1 MACLFYMGK
10 STPPTLIVSVNE
22 VGAKHFR
29 YWLTSEKQNF
39 FFCFKITNQFSIF
52 VLNIL
57 VMSKIA
63 KNIRVLRG
71 LRKISQEQLA
81 IELDIPRS
89 RIGSYEEGRAEPSCD
104 FLIQLSDFFHVSVD
118 ALVRADLSK
127 TDPEALMKIGKNRL
141 LFPVLVDKD
150 NNDLLEMVPLK
161 ASAGYLNGYADPQ
174 FIEDLPTMQL
184 PFKLVGKHRAFA
196 IKGDSMPPL
205 KNGSIVVGS
214 YVESINAIKDGQTYI
229 ILTKDDGVVYKRVY
243 RDKKKSGIFELHSD
257 NKTYMPYPLKPENIL
272 EVWSFVCCI
281 NMGEFEQQ
289 EIEVEQMIKFLQAYK
304 GSK

>member
-1 MACLFYMGK
+1 
-10 STPPTLIVSVNE
+10 
-22 VGAKHFR
+22 
-29 YWLTSEKQNF
+29 
-39 FFCFKITNQFSIF
+39 
-52 VLNIL
+52 
-57 VMSKIA
+57 MSKIA

-71 LRKISQEQLA
+71 LKKMSQEQLA

-118 ALVRADLSK
+118 ALVRADLAK

-150 NNDLLEMVPLK
+150 NNDIVEMVPLK
-161 ASAGYLNGYADPQ
+161 ASAGYLNGFADPQ
-174 FIEDLPTMQL
+174 FIEELPTMQL

-214 YVESINAIKDGQTYI
+214 YVESLNAIKDGQTYI
-229 ILTKDDGVVYKRVY
+229 ILTKDEGVVYKRVF
-243 RDKKKSGIFELHSD
+243 RDKKKSGAFELHSD
-257 NKTYMPYPLKPENIL
+257 NKAYAPYMIKPETIL
-272 EVWSFVCCI
+272 EVWSFECCI
-281 NMGEFEQQ
+281 NIGEFEQQ

-304 GSK
+304 GNK